1 MVFSG
6 YMPVV
11 GLLDRMVVLYLV
23 LKGATILFFIVAVL
37 ICVSLIISYVEH
49 LFLCLLVI
57 LVFFGEMSI

>member
-49 LFLCLLVI
+49 LFMCLLVI

>member
-1 MVFSG
+1 
-6 YMPVV
+6 MPVV

-49 LFLCLLVI
+49 LFMCLLVI